1 MPPKRAASD
10 AAAKP
15 ASAKPRG
22 RPPGVKKEPTEK
34 KPAAPKKSTQTKKP
48 EAKANTSKKRKAEAD
63 EEEKAP
69 SKKQKPAVETKT
81 KKTTKVTTKKTA
93 VKEGKVTKAPK
104 PAKAPKKPKA
114 APAPKP
120 KKPKVVINTAP
131 TTQLDVFAF
140 GTNSNAELGMGDT
153 FKKADCPRPK
163 FNTVLSN
170 AGVVEIS
177 AGGMHGIALTH
188 DNKVLTWGVNDQGA
202 LGRDTNWDGG
212 LVDMDKAQEESDS
225 EDEEEI
231 EVNPKEAT
239 PTEIDLSG
247 VEPGTVF
254 TQVVAADSASFA
266 LTDDGLV
273 YGWGT
278 FRNSNGV
285 WGFSP
290 EVRVQNTPTL
300 IPGLKGVTKLAA
312 GSNHVLALL
321 SDGSV
326 QSWGAGEQDQL
337 ARRIVERRAKEQA
350 LIPQKVGSRRGFV
363 DIATGTDHS
372 FAVHKDGSVFAWG
385 LNNYGQTGIPSKAG
399 ESEAAILKPAVV
411 PSLKN
416 QAKITHIAAGNFNSL
431 AITENNECLVW
442 GRIDNSATGIDPS
455 ALAKDDIIYDERDRP
470 RILTNATRIPG
481 LDVTYATYGSEHAIA
496 VTKDG
501 KAYSWG
507 FNSSNQTGQPGDDDI
522 KTATVIQSKAI
533 VDKSF
538 IWAGAGGQYG
548 MIASKHA

>member
-1 MPPKRAASD
+1 MPPKRAAAERTAESEPKKAV
-10 AAAKP
+10 AAA
-15 ASAKPRG
+15 AAKPRG
-22 RPPGVKKEPTEK
+22 RPAGKSAAKKDDAAKKTKTTQAK
-34 KPAAPKKSTQTKKP
+34 KPLQ
-48 EAKANTSKKRKAEAD
+48 EAKANTSAKRKAAEID
-63 EEEKAP
+63 EEKPAT
-69 SKKQKPAVETKT
+69 KKQKRV
-81 KKTTKVTTKKTA
+81 
-93 VKEGKVTKAPK
+93 VTKAAK
-104 PAKAPKKPKA
+104 PPKAPKVPKVPKEPKAKA

-140 GTNSNAELGMGDT
+140 GSNSNAELGMGDT

-170 AGVVEIS
+170 AGVVQIS

-212 LVDMDKAQEESDS
+212 LVDMDKAQEDSDS
-225 EDEEEI
+225 DDDEEI

-247 VEPGTVF
+247 VEPGTIF

-290 EVRVQNTPTL
+290 DVEIQRTPTL
-300 IPGLKGVTKLAA
+300 IPGLKSVIKVAA

-326 QSWGAGEQDQL
+326 HSWGSGEQDQL

-350 LIPQKVGSRRGFV
+350 LVPQKVGTRRGFV
-363 DIATGTDHS
+363 DIATGADHS
-372 FAVHKDGSVFAWG
+372 FAVHKDGSIFGWG

-399 ESEAAILKPAVV
+399 ESEAGILKPAVI
-411 PSLKN
+411 PSLKSH
-416 QAKITHIAAGNFNSL
+416 KITQLAAGNFNSL
-431 AITENNECLVW
+431 AITESNECLVW
-442 GRIDNSATGIDPS
+442 GRIDNHATGIEPTTL
-455 ALAKDDIIYDERDRP
+455 ALSKDDVIFDERDRP
-470 RILTNATRIPG
+470 RILTNATPIPG
-481 LDVTYATYGSEHAIA
+481 LAFSYATYGTEHAIA
-496 VTKDG
+496 VTPDG

-522 KTATVIQSKAI
+522 KVATVLQSKAI
-533 VDKSF
+533 ADKSF

-548 MIASKHA
+548 MIASEHAST